1 MFSIIQETVPED
13 SLLKTYCGGRHP
25 ERWGEYGDCFA
36 VTIGYPVG
44 LSDFVVAFYTSP
56 LFRIERLLLRLVVNA
71 PSSRRQAC
79 AVAQGSAAEFAAW
92 YVGERTATQLLMC
105 DRYERTRSWFC
116 VAPVNGGTRLR
127 FGSAVAAA
135 RDKRAGA
142 KRLGGSFPWLL
153 RFHVVYSQLLLHAA
167 KMQLGGAG

>member
-13 SLLKTYCGGRHP
+13 SLLKTYRGGSHP

-36 VTIGYPVG
+36 VTIGYPVS
-44 LSDFVVAFYTSP
+44 LSDFVSAFYTSP
-56 LFRIERLLLRLVVNA
+56 LFRVERLLLRIVVNA
-71 PSSRRQAC
+71 PSSGRQAR
-79 AVAQGSAAEFAAW
+79 AVAEGSAVEFAVW

-105 DRYERTRSWFC
+105 DRYGRTRSWFC

-135 RDKRAGA
+135 RGKRAGA
-142 KRLGGSFPWLL
+142 KRPGGSFPWLL
-153 RFHVVYSQLLLHAA
+153 RFHVLYSQLLLHAA
-167 KMQLGGAG
+167 KMQLGAAC